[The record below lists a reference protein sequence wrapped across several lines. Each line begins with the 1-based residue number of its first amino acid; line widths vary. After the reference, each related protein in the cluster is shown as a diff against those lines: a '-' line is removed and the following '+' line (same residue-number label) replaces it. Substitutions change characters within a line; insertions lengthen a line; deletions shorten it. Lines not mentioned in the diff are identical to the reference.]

1 MMATYYDYVLGFIPL
16 VLFGFGGALHV
27 AGLSLQ
33 LALGAGGLLAIGLM
47 GHALF
52 VNAPVA
58 SAPQQSGTHS
68 RQSQDPME
76 TTQSV
81 SMSD

>member
-16 VLFGFGGALHV
+16 VLLGFGGGLHV
-27 AGLSLQ
+27 AGFSLE
-33 LALGAGGLLAIGLM
+33 LALGTAGLLAIGLM

-52 VNAPVA
+52 VNAPVEEI
-58 SAPQQSGTHS
+58 PQQSH
-68 RQSQDPME
+68 DPVE
-76 TTQSV
+76 TTSSV

>member
-16 VLFGFGGALHV
+16 VLFGIGGGLHI
-27 AGLSLQ
+27 AGLPLQ
-33 LALGAGGLLAIGLM
+33 LALATSGLLAIGLM

-52 VNAPVA
+52 VNAPVDGTH
-58 SAPQQSGTHS
+58 QQS
-68 RQSQDPME
+68 RDPVE
-76 TTQSV
+76 TAPSY

>member
-1 MMATYYDYVLGFIPL
+1 MATYYDYVLGFIPL
-16 VLFGFGGALHV
+16 VLLGIGGGLHV

-33 LALGAGGLLAIGLM
+33 LALATSGLFAIGLM

-52 VNAPVA
+52 VNAPVDGVH
-58 SAPQQSGTHS
+58 QGS
-68 RQSQDPME
+68 RDPVE
-76 TTQSV
+76 TTTSY